1 MEPVYISHSIDE
13 PPKLFFWSIDEAM
26 PFFVALA
33 VGIITGRL
41 LPMIILGVVVSR
53 VSGGF
58 LARASEKYFMHLCY
72 WKFGVTF
79 GGGTFVPESFD
90 REFIV

>member
-26 PFFVALA
+26 
-33 VGIITGRL
+33 RL

-53 VSGGF
+53 VYGGF

>member
-13 PPKLFFWSIDEAM
+13 PKVIFGRLMKPCHFSLLS
-26 PFFVALA
+26 A

-53 VSGGF
+53 VYGGF
-58 LARASEKYFMHLCY
+58 LASLRNILHLCY
-72 WKFGVTF
+72 WKF
-79 GGGTFVPESFD
+79 ESHS
-90 REFIV
+90 VVALCT

>member
-1 MEPVYISHSIDE
+1 
-13 PPKLFFWSIDEAM
+13 M

-53 VSGGF
+53 VYGGF

-79 GGGTFVPESFD
+79 GGGTLYLNPSTGSLLYEYP
-90 REFIV
+90 

>member
-41 LPMIILGVVVSR
+41 
-53 VSGGF
+53 
-58 LARASEKYFMHLCY
+58 
-72 WKFGVTF
+72 W
-79 GGGTFVPESFD
+79 
-90 REFIV
+90 

>member
-1 MEPVYISHSIDE
+1 M
-13 PPKLFFWSIDEAM
+13 DEAM

-53 VSGGF
+53 VYGGF